1 MFRSRGVK
9 KLGSRG
15 EHGDGKSR
23 REAVVY
29 LVLSVATRFTE
40 NADEQPTLRLN
51 ACNAESRSWLL
62 PPSTKS
68 V

>member
-15 EHGDGKSR
+15 EAGDGKSR

-29 LVLSVATRFTE
+29 AELSWPTRFTE
-40 NADEQPTLRLN
+40 NADEQPMLRLK
-51 ACNAESRSWLL
+51 ACNAESRSLV
-62 PPSTKS
+62 PPSTNS

>member
-29 LVLSVATRFTE
+29 MVLSVATRFTE
-40 NADEQPTLRLN
+40 NADEQPTLR
-51 ACNAESRSWLL
+51 
-62 PPSTKS
+62 
-68 V
+68 